1 MLPKTPIFLQQNGPT
16 MPNKI
21 DSIVFRHEV
30 VFGSFAVA
38 MLTSVVKQDPGGVA
52 SSRLQKSSTRTGST
66 MMGCVGIAPV
76 SCAQEKGGT
85 ARVHLRRVSSCGM
98 SGIINY

>member
-1 MLPKTPIFLQQNGPT
+1 M
-16 MPNKI
+16 
-21 DSIVFRHEV
+21 
-30 VFGSFAVA
+30 
-38 MLTSVVKQDPGGVA
+38 TSVVKQGPGGVA
-52 SSRLQKSSTRTGST
+52 SSCHGQRSFNNLGST

>member
-1 MLPKTPIFLQQNGPT
+1 MDEQDLNKVLVTLPPRV
-16 MPNKI
+16 
-21 DSIVFRHEV
+21 DRE
-30 VFGSFAVA
+30 A
-38 MLTSVVKQDPGGVA
+38 
-52 SSRLQKSSTRTGST
+52 RTAWT
-66 MMGCVGIAPV
+66 YFDQMGCVGIAPV